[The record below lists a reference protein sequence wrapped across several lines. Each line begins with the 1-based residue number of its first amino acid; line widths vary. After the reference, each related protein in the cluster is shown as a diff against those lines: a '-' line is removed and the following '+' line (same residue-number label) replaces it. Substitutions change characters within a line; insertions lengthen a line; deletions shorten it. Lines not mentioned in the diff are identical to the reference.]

1 MKFAYVDE
9 SGDRE
14 QSDVF
19 VMAGLLIDAYRLRK
33 HTIAFDAM
41 IKEFLAK
48 HPGAPTEIKT
58 KALLNGAGGWS
69 KVDAADRK
77 TFVSDIGD
85 LAIGCTKIYP
95 IAFSF
100 QQFDKAMKGG
110 HGHPFNTYGQAT
122 ALFIASLVQQKMQ
135 DEDGN
140 KGLTVLICDDNRMD
154 MSALSDHLYTASPW
168 FDPIYQRGVKKK
180 GFPTRWRAVQPDERF
195 DRIVNTG
202 FAIKSHHSSFVQVA
216 DVVCYVYRRDLELH
230 TEDEAWEG
238 EREYFAGLVRK
249 LDERREHV
257 GKGRAGSCID
267 FYGEARHA
275 EWSL

>member
-69 KVDAADRK
+69 KVDAEDRK

-100 QQFDKAMKGG
+100 QHFDKAMKGG

-140 KGLTVLICDDNRMD
+140 KGLTVLICDDNRMV
-154 MSALSDHLYTASPW
+154 MSALSDHLYIASPW
-168 FDPIYQRGVKKK
+168 FDPIYQRGVKEE
-180 GFPTRWRAVQPDERF
+180 GLSYPFARSSTRRAFRPHREHRLCD
-195 DRIVNTG
+195 
-202 FAIKSHHSSFVQVA
+202 QVA
-216 DVVCYVYRRDLELH
+216 SLLVRPGRRCRLLGLPATSGATYRR
-230 TEDEAWEG
+230 
-238 EREYFAGLVRK
+238 
-249 LDERREHV
+249 
-257 GKGRAGSCID
+257 
-267 FYGEARHA
+267 
-275 EWSL
+275 